1 MKEYF
6 KFSKIY
12 DLNFLA
18 NEIGIIELKDKNIII
33 YKLQPWILDTYKLAQ
48 HTSKKGVKIGL
59 KLK

>member
-33 YKLQPWILDTYKLAQ
+33 YKLQP
-48 HTSKKGVKIGL
+48 
-59 KLK
+59 